1 MAMNTSL
8 KNSVEFIAKSM
19 GMNSENV
26 KAVAEEVTAE
36 QKELRAKGAT
46 DPMSTSNTGYGAE
59 LTNAVQYKDEL
70 YSMVIEDKQNIF
82 GQLPGNHG
90 EVNAPS
96 VQVSVKG
103 KVDKF
108 KGGSERTSIS
118 SNYFETLNSNNSMA
132 TDKVTIGIKKYS
144 TMIAISKEEL
154 QYSTDR
160 SLFSTIQNKIV
171 QAAARTQTAALFN
184 GDTQTNTATGNVN
197 HKDSGT
203 PVSLDTTQYYLKND
217 NGLRKLGI
225 TNGKIGGAVAF
236 DSSVYKEMQ
245 TQIGDYASDYENLMR
260 VLGNTTGVNAKYV
273 PGYREVQQIGQDLA
287 TLRNGRLPAYIE
299 GIEAYYTTEMPKL
312 VNTDGYVLQGT
323 TATANNT
330 QGSLLLFY
338 KPAVQFAFGMPMQI
352 VTHETSGDFLIDVS
366 MWFGFTVANA
376 QAGLDKTVSYG
387 IVNI

>member
-1 MAMNTSL
+1 MNASL

-26 KAVAEEVTAE
+26 KAVAEDVTAE

-46 DPMSTSNTGYGAE
+46 DPMTTTNTGYGAE
-59 LTNAVQYKDEL
+59 LTTAVQYGDEL

-82 GQLPGNHG
+82 GQLPGNHWEIVG
-90 EVNAPS
+90 S
-96 VQVSVKG
+96 SKQVSIKW
-103 KVDKF
+103 KIDKF
-108 KGGSERTSIS
+108 SGSSEKTTIS
-118 SNYFETLNSNNSMA
+118 SNFYEGLKSNGAMA
-132 TDKVTIGIKKYS
+132 TDKVTIEIKKYNK
-144 TMIAISKEEL
+144 MIAISKEEL
-154 QYSTDR
+154 QNSTDR
-160 SLFSTIQNKIV
+160 SLFATIQNKIV

-197 HKDSGT
+197 HKNSGT
-203 PVSLDTTQYYLKND
+203 PVSLDTTQYYLKNN

-225 TNGKIGGAVAF
+225 TNGIVGGAVAF
-236 DSSVYKEMQ
+236 DSSIYKEMQ
-245 TQIGDYASDYENLMR
+245 TGIGDYASDYENLMR

-273 PGYREVQQIGQDLA
+273 PGYREVQQIGEDRA
-287 TLRNGRLPAYIE
+287 TLRNGRLPPYIE

-312 VNTDGYVLQGT
+312 VDTEGYVLQGS
-323 TATANNT
+323 TAAENNT

-352 VTHETSGDFLIDVS
+352 VTHETSGEFLIDVS
-366 MWFGFTVANA
+366 MWFGFSVANED
-376 QAGLDKTVSYG
+376 AGLDRTVSYG

>member
-1 MAMNTSL
+1 
-8 KNSVEFIAKSM
+8 M
-19 GMNSENV
+19 GMNAENV

-46 DPMSTSNTGYGAE
+46 DPMSTTNTGYGAE

-90 EVNAPS
+90 EVSAPS
-96 VQVSVKG
+96 VQVSIKG

-108 KGGSERTSIS
+108 NGGAERTSIS
-118 SNYFETLNSNNSMA
+118 SSYYENLNSNGAMA
-132 TDKVTIGIKKYS
+132 TDKVTIAIKKYNK
-144 TMIAISKEEL
+144 MIAISKEEL

-160 SLFSTIQNKIV
+160 SLFATIQNKIV

-184 GDTQTNTATGNVN
+184 GDAQTNTATGNVN

-273 PGYREVQQIGQDLA
+273 PWYREVQQIGEDRS

-312 VNTDGYVLQGT
+312 VNTDGYVLQGS
-323 TATANNT
+323 TATENNT

-352 VTHETSGDFLIDVS
+352 VTHETSGEFLIDVS
-366 MWFGFTVANA
+366 MRFGFTVANA
-376 QAGLDKTVSYG
+376 NAWLDKTVSYG

>member
-1 MAMNTSL
+1 MNASL

-26 KAVAEEVTAE
+26 KAVAEDVTAE

-46 DPMSTSNTGYGAE
+46 DPMTTTNTGYGAE

-96 VQVSVKG
+96 VQVSIKG

-108 KGGSERTSIS
+108 NGGAEKTTIS
-118 SNYFETLNSNNSMA
+118 SNFYEDIKSNGAMA
-132 TDKVTIGIKKYS
+132 TDKVTIAIKKYNK
-144 TMIAISKEEL
+144 MIAISKEEL

-160 SLFSTIQNKIV
+160 SLFATIQNKIV

-203 PVSLDTTQYYLKND
+203 PVSLDTNQYYLKND

-225 TNGKIGGAVAF
+225 TNGIVGGAVAF
-236 DSSVYKEMQ
+236 DSSIYKEMQ
-245 TQIGDYASDYENLMR
+245 TGIGDYASDYENLMWI
-260 VLGNTTGVNAKYV
+260 LGNTTGVNAKYV
-273 PGYREVQQIGQDLA
+273 PGYREVQQIGEDRA

-312 VNTDGYVLQGT
+312 VNTAGYVLQGS
-323 TATANNT
+323 TAAANNT

-352 VTHETSGDFLIDVS
+352 VTHETSGEFLIDVS
-366 MWFGFTVANA
+366 MWFGFAVANED
-376 QAGLDKTVSYG
+376 AGLDKTVSYG